1 MFKKATHNP
10 REREKTGGGMAELRP
25 LIMPEQRTLNMAGGP
40 EERNVTGGSAVN
52 GRDQMAQSTL
62 SKFFC
67 TQDCRNLQ
75 SLCNTGEL
83 ETMILQVKRKSD
95 HLDNVQLNIAVMGDV
110 GSGKSTFINAMRD
123 LRSNDQGAAPTGNEE
138 TWIEPTRYPYRA
150 LPNVQLWD
158 FPGTNSFGFELINY
172 LKQVKFESFDFFIIM
187 SQARFRENDA
197 EIAKK
202 IQEQGKEFYYI
213 RSKIDNDTRS
223 LKMQGADLNEGLSSI
238 RRDCIINFQSVGV
251 TPPKLFLISNFEREK
266 YDFPEIKST
275 LARDLPNIK
284 SNVFSLSIPK
294 MMLEITEPKRSTLMT
309 RVLLLAILSGTV
321 GVVPVLAPFSEPMLV
336 PVWYLFTTIVITVSG
351 WIYLRK
357 QLGLSDRLVQSL
369 ANNVTKLSSVLKAE
383 MKHQCPSKISPAVTN
398 VLFGITAVTCMITG
412 IKHGFSPM
420 AFSIFGAVSSF
431 AFTYKFLKDSLND
444 RLETGQRLVQ
454 AALSRD

>member
-1 MFKKATHNP
+1 
-10 REREKTGGGMAELRP
+10 
-25 LIMPEQRTLNMAGGP
+25 
-40 EERNVTGGSAVN
+40 
-52 GRDQMAQSTL
+52 MAQSAL

-67 TQDCRNLQ
+67 AQDSRNLQ
-75 SLCNTGEL
+75 SLYNTGEL
-83 ETMILQVKRKSD
+83 ETMILQMKIKSD

-123 LRSNDQGAAPTGNEE
+123 LRRDDQGAAPTGNEE
-138 TWIEPTRYPYRA
+138 TWMEPTRYPYQS

-158 FPGTNSFGFELINY
+158 LPGTNSFGFELNNY
-172 LKQVKFESFDFFIIM
+172 LKQVKFESFDFFIIV

-202 IQEQGKEFYYI
+202 IQEQGKEFCYI
-213 RSKIDNDTRS
+213 RSKIDNDIRS
-223 LKMQGADLNEGLSSI
+223 LKMQGADLNEGWSI
-238 RRDCIINFQSVGV
+238 ICRDCIINFQSVGV
-251 TPPKLFLISNFEREK
+251 TPPDIFLISSFEREEH
-266 YDFPEIKST
+266 DFPRFKST

-284 SNVFSLSIPK
+284 SNVFSLAIPK

-321 GVVPVLAPFSEPMLV
+321 GAVPVLAPFPEPMLV

-357 QLGLSDRLVQSL
+357 QLGFSDRLVQSL
-369 ANNVTKLSSVLKAE
+369 ANKVTKLSSVFKAE
-383 MKHQCPSKISPAVTN
+383 TNHRFPRKISPAVTN
-398 VLFGITAVTCMITG
+398 VLLGITTVTCMITG

-420 AFSIFGAVSSF
+420 AVSIFGAASSF
-431 AFTYKFLKDSLND
+431 AFTYKSLKDSLNNL
-444 RLETGQRLVQ
+444 LETGQRLVQ